1 MFSNLKFEEDKKII
15 EKINEDQEVLQIK
28 KVSIQSRIS

>member
-1 MFSNLKFEEDKKII
+1 MFSNLKFEEDKKIVD
-15 EKINEDQEVLQIK
+15 KVFEDKEILQIK